1 MSRLEFVRSENKIT
15 YFANDGNTYPYECR
29 WDFEEGYNEEGQP
42 RESLPVG
49 SYTANAEQPPTDYG
63 PAYGTFYINTTDC
76 RSRVIH
82 GGGSS
87 LPDPY
92 APRQGWLCTYGCLRM
107 QNEDGEQLSNLM
119 IADGNDV
126 PFEVVE

>member
-1 MSRLEFVRSENKIT
+1 MSKLEYSRSAGIIT
-15 YFANDGNTYPYECR
+15 YFANDGNQYPYPCSC
-29 WDFEEGYNEEGQP
+29 DFEEGYNDDGVP
-42 RESLPVG
+42 RASLPIG

-63 PAYGTFYINTTDC
+63 PAYGTFYINTDDI

-82 GGGSS
+82 GGGTS

-119 IADGNDV
+119 IADGNNV
-126 PFEVVE
+126 PLEVKK